1 VASRKKQ
8 ILRALPN
15 ALDMLSIGV
24 ESGLGFEACM
34 LKVGEQWQNELTREF
49 QRAVLEIR
57 VGATRN
63 DALEHLAARTDVME
77 LNTFIAVLVQ
87 SSQLGVSITDVLHQQ
102 AAQMREKRRQLAEI
116 MARQATIKMLFPL
129 AFFIFP
135 AMFIVLLGPSIP
147 RILGMLGGL

>member
-1 VASRKKQ
+1 
-8 ILRALPN
+8 
-15 ALDMLSIGV
+15 MG
-24 ESGLGFEACM
+24 SG
-34 LKVGEQWQNELTREF
+34 
-49 QRAVLEIR
+49 VLEFGNCLADQTQG
-57 VGATRN
+57 VGKAHPVR
-63 DALEHLAARTDVME
+63 
-77 LNTFIAVLVQ
+77 IQ

-135 AMFIVLLGPSIP
+135 AMFVVLLGPSLP